1 MFKNLS
7 TSTKLIILC
16 GMFILSIGVTT
27 HSLVAEHR
35 IAIDFARRE
44 LLGNRYLAI
53 LRNVY
58 AAILSERP
66 IDSTTASAAA
76 APEKVLSALAAE
88 QESVEGK
95 FQTEELADSL
105 LATMRELL
113 ARRAQN
119 GPTDTLV
126 LEALNKARKLAT
138 RVADDSNLT
147 LDPDLDTYYLQ
158 NIVAN
163 HLPTLLGQLGEAH
176 VLFHDRPQ
184 PGTGTDGSL
193 RFVLD
198 GLLRSTTDAIAEDLS
213 AAYRG
218 NVDGRLKHE
227 VDNWF
232 LIMSRSA
239 RAYLGALN
247 AARFDNEARGLIV
260 SSDTASLDGLYG
272 RAVGDGLFA
281 WAGAE
286 IELDRLLHHRIDNLL
301 AKLRRSL
308 LLTGAL
314 AALSIV
320 VAVMTHRR
328 IVGPL
333 ERLES
338 IAETV
343 RETKNYTLR
352 AESDSNDEIGHL
364 AVVFNDMLAELAAAR
379 DREITEQA
387 ELARADRLMTIGAMT
402 ASIAHEINQPLA
414 AIVTNSNA
422 GLRWLAN
429 ASPDLDEA
437 RAALKRI
444 AKDGHRASEVI
455 GSIRAMFKK
464 EAQHKG
470 LYDINDIVQEVLG
483 LVQGEIKKQKVTVRT
498 ELASDLPPVLAD
510 RVQVQQVVL
519 NLMNNAIDAMSPI
532 TDRAHVLRVRSAI
545 HDGNGVSLS
554 VEDSGVGIDPKN
566 AERIFDAFFTT
577 KANGTGLG
585 LAICRSIIEAHGG
598 RLAAAPAQPHG
609 SVFEVVLP
617 AGVATA
623 DEAA

>member
-27 HSLVAEHR
+27 YSLVAEHR
-35 IAIDFARRE
+35 IAIDFARKE
-44 LLGNRYLAI
+44 LIGNRYLAV

-58 AAILSERP
+58 AAVLSDRP
-66 IDSTTASAAA
+66 IDTITASPAASSEGA
-76 APEKVLSALAAE
+76 LNALAAE
-88 QESVEGK
+88 QASVEGEL
-95 FQTEELADSL
+95 QTKELADSL
-105 LATMRELL
+105 IASLRELW
-113 ARRAQN
+113 ARRAQH

-126 LEALNKARKLAT
+126 LDALNKARKLAT
-138 RVADDSNLT
+138 RVGDDSNLT

-158 NIVAN
+158 NIVAGKV
-163 HLPTLLGQLGEAH
+163 PTLLGQLGEAH
-176 VLFHDRPQ
+176 VLFHERPQ
-184 PGTGTDGSL
+184 AGGSNEQNL

-198 GLLRSTTDAIAEDLS
+198 GLLRSTTDSVAEDLS
-213 AAYRG
+213 SAYRG
-218 NVDGRLKHE
+218 NPDGRLKRAVE
-227 VDNWF
+227 SSF
-232 LIMSRSA
+232 GTMTTSA

-247 AARFDNEARGLIV
+247 AIRVDNEARGLIV
-260 SSDTASLDGLYG
+260 GIDTASLDALYG
-272 RAVGDGLFA
+272 KAVGNALWA
-281 WAGAE
+281 WGGAQ
-286 IELDRLLHHRIDNLL
+286 IELDRLLRQRIDHLL

-333 ERLES
+333 ERLEA
-338 IAETV
+338 IARTV

-352 AESDSNDEIGHL
+352 AESDSHDEIGHL
-364 AVVFNDMLAELAAAR
+364 AVVFNDMLSELAAAR

-422 GLRWLAN
+422 GLRWLSN

-464 EAQHKG
+464 ESQHKG
-470 LYDINDIVQEVLG
+470 LHDVNDIVQEALS
-483 LVQGEIKKQKVTVRT
+483 LVQGELKKQKVSVRT
-498 ELASDLPPVLAD
+498 ELGPSLPPVLAD

-519 NLMNNAIDAMSPI
+519 NLMNNAIDAMAPV
-532 TDRAHVLRVRSAI
+532 TDRARILKVRSAA
-545 HDGNGVSLS
+545 HNGSGIALT
-554 VEDSGVGIDPKN
+554 VEDSGVGIDPRD
-566 AERIFDAFFTT
+566 AERIFDAFYTT
-577 KANGTGLG
+577 KSNGTGLG

-598 RLAAAPAQPHG
+598 RLSAAPAMPHG

-617 AGVATA
+617 SGAAG
-623 DEAA
+623 EA